1 MRLHDGLMVAT
12 LGSLFLA
19 LGGCAERDGAS
30 LQASASSARAE
41 SASIQRGQGGPTELD
56 AAKSQFLAQ
65 NFGLSADAFR
75 RLVEIQNENAE
86 AWLGLAASYDELG
99 RYDLADRAYD
109 QVLKLSGK
117 SAVLLN
123 NRGFSYLKRGDKR
136 RARQEFLAART
147 LDPGNEVVANNLGL
161 LK

>member
-1 MRLHDGLMVAT
+1 MNLRPLMYSA
-12 LGSLFLA
+12 LASLSLA
-19 LGGCAERDGAS
+19 FGGCADMEGSR
-30 LQASASSARAE
+30 LQAGISAAPAQT
-41 SASIQRGQGGPTELD
+41 ATQQTVHPELD
-56 AAKSQFLAQ
+56 AAKRQFLAQ

-75 RLVEIQNENAE
+75 RLVEVENQNAE

-109 QVLKLSGK
+109 QVFKLSGR

-136 RARQEFLAART
+136 RARQEFLAAKA
-147 LDPGNEVVANNLGL
+147 LDPGNEIVANNLGL

>member
-1 MRLHDGLMVAT
+1 MTLRPLMFFALT
-12 LGSLFLA
+12 SLSLA
-19 LGGCAERDGAS
+19 FGGCTDMDGS
-30 LQASASSARAE
+30 RLQAGISATPSQTAPRQEAP
-41 SASIQRGQGGPTELD
+41 AQPELD
-56 AAKSQFLAQ
+56 AAKRQFLAQ

-75 RLVEIQNENAE
+75 RLVEVENQNAE

-109 QVLKLSGK
+109 QVFKLSGR

-136 RARQEFLAART
+136 RARQEFLAAKS
-147 LDPGNEVVANNLGL
+147 LDPGNEIVANNLGL